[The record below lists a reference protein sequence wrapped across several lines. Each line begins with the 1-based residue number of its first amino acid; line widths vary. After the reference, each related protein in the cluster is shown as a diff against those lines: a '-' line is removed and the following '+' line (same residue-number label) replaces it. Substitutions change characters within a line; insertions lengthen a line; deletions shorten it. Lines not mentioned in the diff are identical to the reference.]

1 MKMILTILL
10 KKKEN
15 NVLDPS
21 SRDSLFV
28 LFLNVCWNNVTN
40 MKDGSIEE
48 RESIE
53 ETNHVA
59 KRDSIVSRKE
69 NGKWRDYIQEG

>member
-28 LFLNVCWNNVTN
+28 LFLNVCWNNV
-40 MKDGSIEE
+40 
-48 RESIE
+48 
-53 ETNHVA
+53 
-59 KRDSIVSRKE
+59 
-69 NGKWRDYIQEG
+69 

>member
-1 MKMILTILL
+1 
-10 KKKEN
+10 
-15 NVLDPS
+15 
-21 SRDSLFV
+21 
-28 LFLNVCWNNVTN
+28 